1 MVSRIFQEL
10 MVHLATHGLMSKD
23 SEHGRFKDHIQVAPE
38 DFNEEDSLHW
48 TPIHSKCYGESFIIS
63 IDHWED
69 YFHARCY
76 IYATQSRAQ
85 DFNFRFKVYKENAKN
100 NYFEYSGQ
108 PIPVDIPREEHEDV
122 FSFSNAMAFKVWDE
136 REIKFKVS
144 IEKK

>member
-1 MVSRIFQEL
+1 

-23 SEHGRFKDHIQVAPE
+23 FEHGRFKDHIQVAGE

-48 TPIHSKCYGESFIIS
+48 TPIQSKCYDDTFIIA
-63 IDHWED
+63 IDHFED

-76 IYATQSRAQ
+76 IYASESSSRAQ

-108 PIPVDIPREEHEDV
+108 PIPVDIPREDHEDV
-122 FSFSNAMAFKVWDE
+122 FSFSNAMAFKVWDGKN
-136 REIKFKVS
+136 INFKVY